1 MIQKDII
8 SKQIFKRIF
17 IDIATYI
24 FKLDLKAVE
33 LIETEQQRIED
44 RRADLV
50 ASVVDN
56 MGNAFIVHIEIQNQN
71 QATMPD
77 RMLRYLTD
85 IRLNYPNQSVYQY
98 LLYIG
103 KQPLAMASGI
113 SSEQLQYHY
122 NMLDMHEMDYQFF
135 MQQNSADALVLAV
148 LCDFKETEPRAV
160 VHEILTRLMAIQQ
173 DDFKTLREYVSMLE
187 ILATNR
193 NLNLDI
199 QQEFEMLE
207 IEIEKLPSFLI
218 GQERG
223 IEQGIEKGIE
233 QGAHNKAI
241 MIAKQLLELNMS
253 LTEIEQIT
261 GLTTNE
267 LKTLN

>member
-1 MIQKDII
+1 
-8 SKQIFKRIF
+8 
-17 IDIATYI
+17 
-24 FKLDLKAVE
+24 
-33 LIETEQQRIED
+33 
-44 RRADLV
+44 
-50 ASVVDN
+50 
-56 MGNAFIVHIEIQNQN
+56 
-71 QATMPD
+71 
-77 RMLRYLTD
+77 
-85 IRLNYPNQSVYQY
+85 
-98 LLYIG
+98 
-103 KQPLAMASGI
+103 MASGI
-113 SSEQLQYHY
+113 GSEQLQYHY

-148 LCDFKETEPRAV
+148 LCNFKETEPRAV

-233 QGAHNKAI
+233 KGIEQGAHDKAI
-241 MIAKQLLELNMS
+241 VIAKQLLELNMS
-253 LTEIEQIT
+253 VTEIAQIT
-261 GLTTNE
+261 GLTTDE
-267 LKTLN
+267 LEKLH